1 MVFVRVLTILILMST
16 MVPAVF
22 GAQET
27 EQSLVFHVKAV
38 PGDDESRF
46 YSIARLTIAALEKGH
61 TVIMVFDGEGARV
74 VRLGSWYGGDTSLL
88 DKLDISDKELA
99 SLAESLGLSKASM
112 PEDYG
117 DLLRLFRGKGVEL
130 YVSNDM
136 MRHHNI
142 TEDIYDNVFIP
153 IEPDRMLEIFN
164 QADMYLSY

>member
-1 MVFVRVLTILILMST
+1 M
-16 MVPAVF
+16 
-22 GAQET
+22 
-27 EQSLVFHVKAV
+27 
-38 PGDDESRF
+38 
-46 YSIARLTIAALEKGH
+46 
-61 TVIMVFDGEGARV
+61 
-74 VRLGSWYGGDTSLL
+74 
-88 DKLDISDKELA
+88 A
-99 SLAESLGLSKASM
+99 S
-112 PEDYG
+112 DYG